1 MTGVA
6 DIPRDVHA
14 PARAR
19 ALVEQLAPSVDADVL
34 GDTKLL
40 VSELITNGV
49 KYGAGGPVTLELH
62 ADDRRHV
69 RVEVVD
75 QGGGFEPV
83 ARDSTRTDGGGW
95 GLELVE
101 MLASRWGA
109 YSGST
114 HVWFEIDRRQN

>member
-1 MTGVA
+1 VTGVA
-6 DIPRDVHA
+6 QLPRDVHA

-19 ALVEQLAPSVDADVL
+19 ALVENLSEGLDADVMS
-34 GDTKLL
+34 DTKLL

-62 ADDRRHV
+62 VDGPRHV

-83 ARDSTRTDGGGW
+83 PRRPDRIAPGGW

-101 MLASRWGA
+101 LLASRWGA
-109 YSGST
+109 YEGST
-114 HVWFEIDRRQN
+114 HVWFEIDRG

>member
-6 DIPRDVHA
+6 QLTRDVHA

-19 ALVEQLAPSVDADVL
+19 ALVERLAPRLDDDVL
-34 GDTKLL
+34 ADTQLL

-49 KYGAGGPVTLELH
+49 KYGAHGPVTLELR
-62 ADDRRHV
+62 AICPRRV

-83 ARDSTRTDGGGW
+83 PRTRARTDPGGW
-95 GLELVE
+95 GLALVE

-109 YSGST
+109 YPGST
-114 HVWFEIDRRQN
+114 HVWFEIDRR